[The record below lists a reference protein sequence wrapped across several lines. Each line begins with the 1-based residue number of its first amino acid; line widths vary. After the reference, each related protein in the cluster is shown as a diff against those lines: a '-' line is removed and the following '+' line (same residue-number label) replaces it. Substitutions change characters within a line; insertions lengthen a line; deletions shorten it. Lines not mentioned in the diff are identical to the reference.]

1 MGAWVEILKYTY
13 RTKGTCS
20 SKIILELDGDTV
32 VSVRFVDGC
41 DGNTKGVAAL
51 VRGMKADEVI
61 RRCRG
66 ITCGF
71 KPTSCPDQL
80 AAALV
85 EARERQK
92 AAAVKK

>member
-1 MGAWVEILKYTY
+1 MQYRY

-20 SKIILELDGDTV
+20 SAILVDLDGDTV
-32 VSVRFVDGC
+32 RSVQFTGGC
-41 DGNTKGVAAL
+41 SGNLQGIGAL

-66 ITCGF
+66 IRCGT

-80 AAALV
+80 AQALLQ
-85 EARERQK
+85 AQK
-92 AAAVKK
+92 LENGNSVR